1 MEITWNMRFKMFL
14 AALVINVLG
23 IIFAMLLFYHYAT
36 EHFYSE
42 YAASLYERVYISAK
56 NADLVFQK
64 IYRGNLDIS
73 FDAQIAEL
81 LTHENFSEIA
91 TRLRY
96 YREKNSLADDIY
108 CYLPDKKIL
117 IRSEEYNSVQM
128 LDDKTAAAWQKII
141 DGQNGMRPIFA
152 ENILSPAAKNV
163 FIYKAEISGASAFV
177 TTQIS
182 ERGLYYNF
190 IDDLGASDSNIVL
203 MFDSAGNIVSQ
214 SRSFDEKNISKLLIA
229 IQNKNA
235 ALSLSFG
242 GEKFFGAF
250 VEMPLSHYTV
260 LLLVNRKKVDGKIIF
275 MQILS
280 ILGVI
285 CILILSTFFIY
296 VLSAKLNEPVEN
308 LAQVMQDVGHGNFS
322 LRAKIEGNDE
332 IGYLANRFNHM
343 LEHMETLVDNLAN
356 ERLLKRQAELNAL
369 QYQIRPHFIYN
380 TLNSIRFAAM
390 IQGAK
395 NIGELLANFIELLQ
409 VSTNREGEFGTLAE
423 EIATLK
429 KYVALQEFRLMNSF
443 AVDFDLAEES
453 LSCRVP
459 RLILQPFV
467 ENSILHAPSP
477 EKTFCRIVIR
487 SALQDGKLI
496 ISVEDDGKGISPE
509 VLKLLDAAQSPNQKT
524 HGGFSGIGVAN
535 IKERIRLYY
544 GDAGKVICESDGKSF
559 TKISIVLPAEVMP

>member
-1 MEITWNMRFKMFL
+1 MKIIWNMRFKMFL

-23 IIFAMLLFYHYAT
+23 IIFAMLLFYYYAT

-42 YAASLYERVYISAK
+42 YAASLYERIYIGAK
-56 NADLVFQK
+56 NADLGFQK
-64 IYRGNLDIS
+64 VYRMTLDIS

-81 LTHENFSEIA
+81 IEQNDFSKLAI
-91 TRLRY
+91 RLKE
-96 YREKNSLADDIY
+96 YRERNFLSDDIY
-108 CYLPDKKIL
+108 CYIPAKKTL
-117 IRSEEYNSVQM
+117 VRSEEYNSVQK
-128 LDDKTAAAWQKII
+128 LDDKTATAWQEII
-141 DGQNGMRPIFA
+141 ESQEGLRPLFI
-152 ENILSPAAKNV
+152 ENILSPAPKNV
-163 FIYKAEISGASAFV
+163 FLYKAKVDGAQAFI

-182 ERGLYYNF
+182 ERGLYYTYL
-190 IDDLGASDSNIVL
+190 DDIGTADSSLIV
-203 MFDSAGNIVSQ
+203 MFDSKGNVVSQ
-214 SRSFDEKNISKLLIA
+214 SRALDEKNLSTLLDKVR
-229 IQNKNA
+229 QKNSE
-235 ALSLSFG
+235 LSLSLG
-242 GEKFFGAF
+242 GEEFFGTF
-250 VEMPLSHYTV
+250 VEMPSSRCTV
-260 LLLVNRKKVDGKIIF
+260 LLLVNKKKIYGKIIF

-280 ILGVI
+280 VLGVI
-285 CILILSTFFIY
+285 FILLLSTFFIY

-308 LAQVMQDVGHGNFS
+308 LAKAMQDVGRGNLS
-322 LRAKIEGNDE
+322 LRVKVEGNDE
-332 IGYLANRFNHM
+332 IGYLADRFNHM
-343 LEHMETLVDNLAN
+343 LEHMESLVDNLAN

-423 EIATLK
+423 EVGTLK
-429 KYVALQEFRLMNSF
+429 KYIALQEFRLMNSF
-443 AVDFDLAEES
+443 AVDFELAEES

-487 SALQDGKLI
+487 SELQGNELI
-496 ISVEDDGKGISPE
+496 ISVQDDGKGMTPE
-509 VLKLLDAAQSPNQKT
+509 VLENLSSKPTDKKT

-535 IKERIRLYY
+535 VKERLRLYY
-544 GDAGKVICESDGKSF
+544 GDASKVICESNGKSY
-559 TKISIVLPAEVMP
+559 TKISIVLPAEVMS

>member
-23 IIFAMLLFYHYAT
+23 IIFAMLLFYHYAA

-42 YAASLYERVYISAK
+42 YAALLYERVYIGAK
-56 NADLVFQK
+56 NADLGFQK
-64 IYRGNLDIS
+64 IYRTTLDIS
-73 FDAQIAEL
+73 FDAKIKNL
-81 LTHENFSEIA
+81 LDAGDFAKIA
-91 TRLRY
+91 TRLKD

-108 CYLPDKKIL
+108 CYLPAKKVL
-117 IRSEEYNSVQM
+117 IRSEEYNSIQT
-128 LDDKTAAAWQKII
+128 LDDKTATAWQEII
-141 DGQNGMRPIFA
+141 DRQNGMRPIFA

-163 FIYKAEISGASAFV
+163 FIYKAEVDGAAAYI

-190 IDDLGASDSNIVL
+190 IDDIGADDSNIAQ
-203 MFDSAGNIVSQ
+203 MFDADGNIISQ
-214 SRSFDEKNISKLLIA
+214 SRAASNLNAKSFIKAE
-229 IQNKNA
+229 
-235 ALSLSFG
+235 
-242 GEKFFGAF
+242 
-250 VEMPLSHYTV
+250 VEMPLSHFKIV
-260 LLLVNRKKVDGKIIF
+260 LLVSKKKINDKIIF

-280 ILGVI
+280 VLGVI
-285 CILILSTFFIY
+285 CILILSTFSIY

-308 LAQVMQDVGHGNFS
+308 LAQVMQEVGHGNFS

-332 IGYLANRFNHM
+332 IGYLAARFNHM
-343 LEHMETLVDNLAN
+343 LDNLEN
-356 ERLLKRQAELNAL
+356 EKILKRQAELNAL

-423 EIATLK
+423 EISTLK
-429 KYVALQEFRLMNSF
+429 KYIALQEFRLMNSF
-443 AVDFDLAEES
+443 AVDFNLDEKT

-467 ENSILHAPSP
+467 ENSIIHAPSP
-477 EKTFCRIVIR
+477 EKTFCRIVVSSEQR
-487 SALQDGKLI
+487 GAELI
-496 ISVEDDGKGISPE
+496 ISIQDDGKGISPE
-509 VLKLLDAAQSPNQKT
+509 VLENLSAKPSDKKT

-535 IKERIRLYY
+535 IKERLRLYY
-544 GDAGKVICESDGKSF
+544 GDAGKVICESDGRTF
-559 TKISIVLPAEVMP
+559 TKISIVLPVEVIS

>member
-1 MEITWNMRFKMFL
+1 MEITLNMRLKMFL

-23 IIFAMLLFYHYAT
+23 TIFAMLLFYHYAA

-42 YAASLYERVYISAK
+42 YAASLYERVFIGAK
-56 NADLVFQK
+56 NADAGFQK
-64 IYRGNLDIS
+64 IYRTTLDIS
-73 FDAQIAEL
+73 FDAQIKTFLDGDEFPKVA
-81 LTHENFSEIA
+81 A
-91 TRLRY
+91 RLKD

-108 CYLPDKKIL
+108 CYLPAKKIL
-117 IRSEEYNSVQM
+117 IRSEEYNSVQT
-128 LDDKTAAAWQKII
+128 LDEKTSAAWQKII
-141 DGQNGMRPIFA
+141 AEQNGMRPIFA
-152 ENILSPAAKNV
+152 ENILSPAAKKV
-163 FIYKAEISGASAFV
+163 FIYKAEVEGAQAFI

-190 IDDLGASDSNIVL
+190 IDDLGSDNSNIAL
-203 MFDSAGNIVSQ
+203 MFDAAGNIVSQ
-214 SRSFDEKNISKLLIA
+214 SRAYPTLNNGNFIKAE
-229 IQNKNA
+229 
-235 ALSLSFG
+235 
-242 GEKFFGAF
+242 
-250 VEMPLSHYTV
+250 VEMPLSHFKII
-260 LLLVNRKKVDGKIIF
+260 LLVNKKKIDGKIIF

-280 ILGVI
+280 VLGVI

-322 LRAKIEGNDE
+322 LRAKVEGNDE
-332 IGYLANRFNHM
+332 IGYLAERFNHM
-343 LEHMETLVDNLAN
+343 LDNL
-356 ERLLKRQAELNAL
+356 EKEKILKRQAELNAL

-423 EIATLK
+423 EISTLK

-443 AVDFDLAEES
+443 AVDFNLEEKT

-467 ENSILHAPSP
+467 ENSIIHAPSP
-477 EKTFCRIVIR
+477 EKTFCRIVVSSELR
-487 SALQDGKLI
+487 GAELI
-496 ISVEDDGKGISPE
+496 ISIADDGKGISPE
-509 VLKLLDAAQSPNQKT
+509 VLENLSAKSSDKKT

-535 IKERIRLYY
+535 IKERLRLYY
-544 GDAGKVICESDGKSF
+544 GDAGKVICESDGKTF
-559 TKISIVLPAEVMP
+559 TKISIVLPAEVIS